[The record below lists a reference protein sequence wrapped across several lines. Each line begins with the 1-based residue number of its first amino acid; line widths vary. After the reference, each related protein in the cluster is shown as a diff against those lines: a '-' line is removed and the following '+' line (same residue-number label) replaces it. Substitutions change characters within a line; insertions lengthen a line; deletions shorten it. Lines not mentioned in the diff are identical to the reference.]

1 MKDYISKDLK
11 RFIVWYS
18 AMLLTVST
26 WIWPIPVNFQN
37 IIFWL
42 LLTSLLLSVKMVLNE
57 ITYGGLIF
65 LRIIFIGLFLVI
77 YKSLILGSQLSTQ
90 VLSVYTYNQFLIVF
104 LWFAPIWPI
113 RIRVRN
119 KVIKINDWFVAVY
132 TLSYIASFELL
143 NYFLT

>member
-18 AMLLTVST
+18 AMLLT
-26 WIWPIPVNFQN
+26 
-37 IIFWL
+37 
-42 LLTSLLLSVKMVLNE
+42 SLLLSVKMVLTE

-65 LRIIFIGLFLVI
+65 LRIIFIGLFVVI

-90 VLSVYTYNQFLIVF
+90 VLSFYTYNQFLIVF
-104 LWFAPIWPI
+104 LWFAPIWPVK
-113 RIRVRN
+113 IRVRN
-119 KVIKINDWFVAVY
+119 NVIKINDWLVAVY